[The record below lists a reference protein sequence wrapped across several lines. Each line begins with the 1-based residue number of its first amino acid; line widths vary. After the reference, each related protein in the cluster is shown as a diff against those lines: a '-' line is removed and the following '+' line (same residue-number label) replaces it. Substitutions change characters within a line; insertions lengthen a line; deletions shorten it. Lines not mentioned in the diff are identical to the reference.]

1 MVFERYR
8 DKNGEMSRK
17 YGNTLIR
24 ILRKHYG
31 DDFAAGCANNEKLSD
46 VLHKL
51 DELSLSRLVRD
62 LESGRLE
69 KVCRQAVGRAAL
81 SEGPRRLA
89 ARKCFRSLERE

>member
-17 YGNTLIR
+17 HGNTLLR
-24 ILRKHYG
+24 TLRKHYG
-31 DDFAAGCANNEKLSD
+31 DDFAAGCDGNEKLSD

-62 LESGRLE
+62 LESGTLE
-69 KVCRQAVGRAAL
+69 QVCREAA
-81 SEGPRRLA
+81 
-89 ARKCFRSLERE
+89 

>member
-17 YGNTLIR
+17 HGNTLIR
-24 ILRKHYG
+24 TLRKHYG
-31 DDFAAGCANNEKLSD
+31 DDFAAGCANNEKLCD

-62 LESGRLE
+62 LESGTLE
-69 KVCRQAVGRAAL
+69 KVCRQAA
-81 SEGPRRLA
+81 
-89 ARKCFRSLERE
+89 